1 MIVRDDSERGIPPLV
16 THQPPSSLDDAPVI
30 RGRMVQIP
38 GWIIPLY
45 AGLFI
50 ALGWFGGEQWRN
62 KPVPQPITQPVAHA
76 ALVPLNQPAVET
88 AVKPVKA
95 GPETQAVAEAPIDED
110 HLPPL
115 RYSAHVY
122 ATLAEKRSIVLNGQ
136 SWKEGDSPLANL
148 VIEQIQQDLTVFSF
162 NGKTFTLAALDDW
175 PGGTIEESPQGE

>member
-1 MIVRDDSERGIPPLV
+1 MLVRPQEPYPQSEPPAAV
-16 THQPPSSLDDAPVI
+16 
-30 RGRMVQIP
+30 GRMVQIP
-38 GWIIPLY
+38 YVTVPLY
-45 AGLFI
+45 AALLI

-62 KPVPQPITQPVAHA
+62 KPEPQPMRQSVAHA
-76 ALVPLNQPAVET
+76 ALVPLNQPAVKA
-88 AVKPVKA
+88 AVAPVNA
-95 GPETQAVAEAPIDED
+95 GPEIQAEPEIAIDED
-110 HLPPL
+110 NLPPL

-122 ATLAEKRSIVLNGQ
+122 ASLADKRSIVLNGQ

>member
-1 MIVRDDSERGIPPLV
+1 MLVRQQEPYPQSEPPAAV
-16 THQPPSSLDDAPVI
+16 
-30 RGRMVQIP
+30 GKMVQIP
-38 GWIIPLY
+38 YVTVPLY
-45 AGLFI
+45 AALLI

>member
-1 MIVRDDSERGIPPLV
+1 MLVREQEPY
-16 THQPPSSLDDAPVI
+16 PPSSPPA
-30 RGRMVQIP
+30 GGGKMVQIP
-38 GWIIPLY
+38 YVTVPLY
-45 AGLFI
+45 AALLI

-76 ALVPLNQPAVET
+76 ALVPLNQPAVKT

-95 GPETQAVAEAPIDED
+95 GPETQALAEAPIDED

>member
-1 MIVRDDSERGIPPLV
+1 MLVRQQEPY
-16 THQPPSSLDDAPVI
+16 PSSDPPA
-30 RGRMVQIP
+30 GGGKMVQIP
-38 GWIIPLY
+38 YVTVPLY
-45 AGLFI
+45 AALLI

-76 ALVPLNQPAVET
+76 ALVPLTQPAVKT
-88 AVKPVKA
+88 AVKPVEA
-95 GPETQAVAEAPIDED
+95 EPETQAVAETAIDED
-110 HLPPL
+110 RLPPL
-115 RYSAHVY
+115 RYSAHIY

-175 PGGTIEESPQGE
+175 PGGMIEESPQGE

>member
-1 MIVRDDSERGIPPLV
+1 MLVRQQ
-16 THQPPSSLDDAPVI
+16 QPFPQPESPA
-30 RGRMVQIP
+30 GGAKGVQIP
-38 GWIIPLY
+38 YLAVPLY
-45 AGLFI
+45 AALLI
-50 ALGWFGGEQWRN
+50 ALGWFGGEQWRS
-62 KPVPQPITQPVAHA
+62 KPQPLTQPIAHA
-76 ALVPLNQPAVET
+76 ALVPLNQPAVKT

-95 GPETQAVAEAPIDED
+95 EPETRAVAETAIDEG

-122 ATLAEKRSIVLNGQ
+122 ASLAEKRSIVLNGQ

>member
-1 MIVRDDSERGIPPLV
+1 MLVREQEPY
-16 THQPPSSLDDAPVI
+16 PPSSPPAV
-30 RGRMVQIP
+30 GGKMVQIP
-38 GWIIPLY
+38 CVTVPLY
-45 AGLFI
+45 AALLI